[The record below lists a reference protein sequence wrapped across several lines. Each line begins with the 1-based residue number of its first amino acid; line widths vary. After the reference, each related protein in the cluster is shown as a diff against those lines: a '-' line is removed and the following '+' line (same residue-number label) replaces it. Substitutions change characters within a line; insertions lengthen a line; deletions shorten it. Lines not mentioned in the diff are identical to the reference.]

1 MGLGTEFGG
10 LVDWCG
16 MGGGGGGRQLK
27 LGAGG
32 CIELRGGIIWI

>member
-1 MGLGTEFGG
+1 MRN
-10 LVDWCG
+10 
-16 MGGGGGGRQLK
+16 GGGGGGRQLK